1 MNDASGLPPPFD
13 TLPAAARQ
21 TLVLDRGAAL
31 YRQGDTSTA
40 MFFLHDGAIDMI
52 RHTEAGQKVTLFR
65 ARSGDTLAEPA
76 LFSQVYH
83 CDAIAELPS
92 RVSRFD
98 RDAVLELVRTDNG
111 FALALVA
118 RLSGQI
124 QGYRR
129 RLELMA
135 IRSASERVLAGLAD
149 GRLTGSVIDFAA
161 ELGLTHEAVYR
172 ALSELVRAGRVERPA
187 RGVYRVTGST
197 SMSGLEAGPT

>member
-1 MNDASGLPPPFD
+1 MSIAPDIPPPFD
-13 TLPAAARQ
+13 TLPAVARQ
-21 TLVLDRGAAL
+21 SLTLDRGAAL
-31 YRQGDTSTA
+31 FRQGDASNA

-65 ARSGDTLAEPA
+65 AGAGDTLAEPA

-83 CDAIAELPS
+83 CDAVADLPS

-98 RDAVLELVRTDNG
+98 RASVIELIRAKPA

-118 RLSGQI
+118 RLSGQV

-135 IRSASERVLAGLAD
+135 IRSAPERVLAGLAD

-172 ALSELVRAGRVERPA
+172 ALAALVSDGRVDHPA
-187 RGVYRVTGST
+187 RGVYRLRVPSQEP
-197 SMSGLEAGPT
+197 S